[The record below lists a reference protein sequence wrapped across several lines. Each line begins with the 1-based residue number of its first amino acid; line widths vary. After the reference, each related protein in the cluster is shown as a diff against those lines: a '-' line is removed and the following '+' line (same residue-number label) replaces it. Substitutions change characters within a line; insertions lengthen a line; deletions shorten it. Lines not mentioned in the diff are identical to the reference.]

1 MNLCLDASGGSV
13 KSQFSY
19 VSGHRVN
26 QYGYCSTLYGSEGI
40 MNLRMMRQLDNGFIR
55 IYRDL
60 QVVIKRRTRRLF
72 LFGKAPL
79 RLVALV
85 PTRRPVGVR
94 ECHSECLLALF
105 RFFSF
110 GRLLSLSY

>member
-1 MNLCLDASGGSV
+1 MVSFVNNPDSACYGLVIDSERFAFHPKRTRFSLRQVMNLCLDASGGSV

-55 IYRDL
+55 TNPLSSYPI
-60 QVVIKRRTRRLF
+60 IRRF
-72 LFGKAPL
+72 IIPSDPYKA
-79 RLVALV
+79 AQ
-85 PTRRPVGVR
+85 
-94 ECHSECLLALF
+94 
-105 RFFSF
+105 
-110 GRLLSLSY
+110 

>member
-72 LFGKAPL
+72 LFGVVNYLTSRGSHTGVVTSSWQA
-79 RLVALV
+79 R
-85 PTRRPVGVR
+85 VG
-94 ECHSECLLALF
+94 AD
-105 RFFSF
+105 
-110 GRLLSLSY
+110 